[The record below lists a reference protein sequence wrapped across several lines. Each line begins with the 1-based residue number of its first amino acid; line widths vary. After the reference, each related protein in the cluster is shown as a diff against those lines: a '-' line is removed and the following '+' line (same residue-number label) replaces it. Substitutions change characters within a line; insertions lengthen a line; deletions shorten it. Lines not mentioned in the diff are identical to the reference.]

1 MALLFCVTFFL
12 FLRFAPRRTAP
23 PLALPT
29 KHDAQRM
36 KERIRIVQQ
45 QRQKAAAAAA
55 AAAAAGSGAQAD
67 PGKSATGAG
76 EL

>member
-55 AAAAAGSGAQAD
+55 AAAGSGAQAD
-67 PGKSATGAG
+67 PSKSATGAG